1 MNLISLGFLLF
12 AALTVLVYHML
23 PGRSKAP
30 WLLLSSLFFYL
41 CADPRCLLFLLA
53 SVAAVFFAAR
63 RMPMS
68 RRPKALAAAALL
80 VDLGFLAGIKL
91 LPFSLG
97 LAGFDADSLRILVPL
112 GLSFYSLQAAG
123 YLLDVYR
130 GKTAPEESF

>member
-80 VDLGFLAGIKL
+80 DARQTVTDLDREIEQNYEQLILPCIADLA
-91 LPFSLG
+91 
-97 LAGFDADSLRILVPL
+97 
-112 GLSFYSLQAAG
+112 
-123 YLLDVYR
+123 
-130 GKTAPEESF
+130 